1 MFGDGGQA
9 VAYAELKA
17 ERVAV
22 VVEDAEEW
30 LILPGERLETREPP

>member
-22 VVEDAEEW
+22 VVDNAKNA
-30 LILPGERLETREPP
+30 

>member
-17 ERVAV
+17 VRVAV
-22 VVEDAEEW
+22 VVDNAKNA
-30 LILPGERLETREPP
+30 